1 MTESFPA
8 IDATAVAQMS
18 AALPFVRALGA
29 EVVSVTPGVG
39 KMKLAWR
46 EDLVGDPRSGL
57 LHGGVITTLLDNAS
71 GMAVFS
77 SLREVMQIAT
87 LDLRIDYLRPPVPK
101 QDIHAEATCYR
112 MTRTIAFVR
121 GRAYQEP
128 GGDIAASLATFILA
142 SSETRDASVRPSAP

>member
-1 MTESFPA
+1 MTEPFPA
-8 IDATAVAQMS
+8 IDSDAVAQMS
-18 AALPFVRALGA
+18 GALPFVRAVGA

-46 EDLVGDPRSGL
+46 ENLVGDPRSGL

-87 LDLRIDYLRPPVPK
+87 LDLRIDYLRPPVPRR
-101 QDIHAEATCYR
+101 DIQAEATCYR
-112 MTRTIAFVR
+112 ITRTVPFVR

-142 SSETRDASVRPSAP
+142 SSEMPDASDRPTES

>member
-1 MTESFPA
+1 MTEPFSA
-8 IDATAVAQMS
+8 IDSNTVAQMS
-18 AALPFVRALGA
+18 GALPFVRAVGA
-29 EVVSVTPGVG
+29 EVVSVTPGIG

-87 LDLRIDYLRPPVPK
+87 LDLRIDYLRPPVTK
-101 QDIHAEATCYR
+101 RDIYAEATCYR

-128 GGDIAASLATFILA
+128 GGDIAASLATFMLA
-142 SSETRDASVRPSAP
+142 SSAMPDAPDQATAS

>member
-8 IDATAVAQMS
+8 IDAEAVAQMS

-39 KMKLAWR
+39 KMKLPWR
-46 EDLVGDPRSGL
+46 EDLVGDPRSGI

-77 SLREVMQIAT
+77 SLREIMQIAT
-87 LDLRIDYLRPPVPK
+87 LDLRIDYLRPPAPK

-112 MTRTIAFVR
+112 MTRAIAFVR

-128 GGDIAASLATFILA
+128 GGDIAASVATFMLA
-142 SSETRDASVRPSAP
+142 SSGMVDTADRASRP

>member
-8 IDATAVAQMS
+8 IEAAAVAQMS

-46 EDLVGDPRSGL
+46 EDLVGDPRSGV

-77 SLREVMQIAT
+77 SLREIMQIAT

-112 MTRTIAFVR
+112 MTRAIAFVR

-128 GGDIAASLATFILA
+128 GGDIAASLITFMLA
-142 SSETRDASVRPSAP
+142 SSGLRDTSDRPSTP

>member
-8 IDATAVAQMS
+8 IDAAAVAQMS

-46 EDLVGDPRSGL
+46 EDLVGDPRSGI

-77 SLREVMQIAT
+77 FLREVMQIAT
-87 LDLRIDYLRPPVPK
+87 LDLRIDYLRPPAPK
-101 QDIHAEATCYR
+101 RDIHAEATCYR

-128 GGDIAASLATFILA
+128 GGDIAASVATFMLA
-142 SSETRDASVRPSAP
+142 SSEMVDAADRASRP